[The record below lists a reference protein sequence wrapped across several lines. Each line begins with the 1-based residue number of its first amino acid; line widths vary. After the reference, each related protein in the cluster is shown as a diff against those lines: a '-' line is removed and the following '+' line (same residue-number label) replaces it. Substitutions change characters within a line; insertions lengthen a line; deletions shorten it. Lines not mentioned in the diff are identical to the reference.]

1 MTPAR
6 TASKS
11 WPRARAI
18 AGRARVTRARRSV
31 PDVRAAVRLERHA
44 EQIDCDQRR
53 AQIEGV
59 YTGAMYTDDLNT
71 VAVTANGQR
80 GRMPGHVVWNVAI
93 GYSPTDALEVYGTVK
108 NAADRTY
115 VVDMTRG
122 LLPGSPR
129 LVQLGFAARF

>member
-1 MTPAR
+1 
-6 TASKS
+6 
-11 WPRARAI
+11 
-18 AGRARVTRARRSV
+18 
-31 PDVRAAVRLERHA
+31 
-44 EQIDCDQRR
+44 
-53 AQIEGV
+53 
-59 YTGAMYTDDLNT
+59 MYTDDLNT